1 MTTVYDH
8 APLIAFI
15 HGQPRAERLLGRF
28 IEHDPRSRA
37 YATADRGPEHAY
49 EGVFHRR
56 HSNILD
62 QGQLGSCTGNAGT
75 GMLACEPF
83 ALSRPVRGL
92 GLDEAYAV
100 KLYSDA
106 THRDDVPGSYP
117 PMDTGSSGLAIAK
130 VLRARGLIDGYQ
142 HAFSVTGLLT
152 ALQTAPVIIGTVWLS
167 GMDQPDSRGF
177 VPVAGSVQGGH
188 EYLCR
193 EFEPGST
200 LDNGVITLDN
210 SWGKGWGDRGR
221 FRMHVRD
228 MAYLLG
234 QQGDVVAPVPHR
246 A

>member
-28 IEHDPRSRA
+28 IEHDPRSRR
-37 YATADRGPEHAY
+37 YATPDHGTS
-49 EGVFHRR
+49 
-56 HSNILD
+56 HSYAAVTHERFSPILD
-62 QGQLGSCTGNAGT
+62 QGQLGSCTGNAGAGLLGT
-75 GMLACEPF
+75 APF
-83 ALSRPVRGL
+83 AGTATVAEQF
-92 GLDEAYAV
+92 DEAYAV

-130 VLRARGLIDGYQ
+130 VLRARGLVDGYQ

-177 VPVAGSVQGGH
+177 VRVAGSVQGGH

-200 LDNGVITLDN
+200 LDNGVVTLDN